1 MKAKCSVF
9 KNSFSPECNY
19 EVPTLRVLDAIKE
32 GRWKDLIEKIRGCE
46 DKDTR
51 NELKKS
57 LPCATFSG
65 TFNHRRQEKN
75 IKSYSQLMVVDIDN
89 LKPNELKRF
98 KASLK
103 EDPFIICFFE
113 SPSRG
118 LKALVEVNSELED
131 HKGKA
136 FPYVQEY
143 FKDAHGITI
152 DKSGKDVSRLCYV
165 SYDPELYYTEDYD
178 VFDVPTNFESITEKK
193 SIKYFQSLRDN
204 ISLSESTDSNYVF
217 ETCKKWVVSG
227 SVGGYHKGNRNNFIH
242 ALACCLNR
250 AGMHEETATSLIG
263 ITYQSLKMAE
273 IQQTVGS
280 AYRHGRQ
287 EFGTRPILVK
297 KSNQKSIF

>member
-9 KNSFSPECNY
+9 KNSFSPECDY

-32 GRWKDLIEKIRGCE
+32 GRWKDLIEKIRSCE

-65 TFNHRRQEKN
+65 TFNHRRREKN
-75 IKSYSQLMVVDIDN
+75 IKKYSQLMVIDIDN
-89 LKPNELKRF
+89 LSPNELKKF
-98 KASLK
+98 KYSLK
-103 EDPFIICFFE
+103 QDPFVISFFE

-131 HKGKA
+131 HKNTA

-165 SYDPELYYTEDYD
+165 SYDPELYYTKDYD
-178 VFDVPTNFESITEKK
+178 IFDIPAGFKSVTEMQRESH
-193 SIKYFQSLRDN
+193 FQSLRD
-204 ISLSESTDSNYVF
+204 STTLSESTDSNYVF
-217 ETCKKWVVSG
+217 DMCKRWVVSS

-242 ALACCLNR
+242 ALSCCLNR
-250 AGMHEETATSLIG
+250 AGMHESTAISLLAM
-263 ITYQSLKMAE
+263 TYQSLKMTE
-273 IQQTVGS
+273 IQQAVGS

-297 KSNQKSIF
+297 KSNQQSIF

>member
-1 MKAKCSVF
+1 MKAKCSLF
-9 KNSFSPECNY
+9 KNSFSPKCQY
-19 EVPTLRVLDAIKE
+19 EASTLKILEAIKF
-32 GRWKDLIEKIRGCE
+32 GRWESLIKKIRECDNKEERSNLKKDL
-46 DKDTR
+46 
-51 NELKKS
+51 
-57 LPCATFSG
+57 PCVTFSG
-65 TFNHRRQEKN
+65 TFNKTRRESN
-75 IKSYSQLMVVDIDN
+75 IKTYSKLMVVDIDN
-89 LKPNELKRF
+89 LKHNELKKF
-98 KASLK
+98 KSSLK

-178 VFDVPTNFESITEKK
+178 VFDIPTNFESITEKK
-193 SIKYFQSLRDN
+193 SIKYFQSLRD
-204 ISLSESTDSNYVF
+204 SDTLSESTDSNYVF
-217 ETCKKWVVSG
+217 NVCKKWVVSG

-263 ITYQSLKMAE
+263 VTYQSLKMNE
-273 IQQTVGS
+273 ILQAVGS